1 MRQYSIRSFLTK
13 LILLLPLA
21 LAGFN
26 TATACKPGKVIKEW
40 AVATNGPEIK
50 TVVIDAGHG
59 GHDPGC
65 SGSSFKEKHIALS
78 IAQKLAAKIRTQFP
92 EVNVILT
99 RDSDVFIPLH
109 ERAAIA
115 NRNHADLF
123 ISIHCNFMPGS
134 SATAGTETYVMG
146 LHTAEYNLQVA
157 KRENAAILLEEN
169 YEQHYDYDPNSPEGH
184 IMLAMFQNAFMEQSI
199 LFAEQV
205 ENQLHT
211 QAQRKSRGVK
221 QAGFVVLKA
230 TSMPSV
236 LIETGFLSNLRE
248 EQFLSTEA
256 GQQEIAASL
265 AVAFAEYKAVMEGSQ
280 LQGRN
285 PEPSAVPKAVLVS
298 NPAAQE
304 PPKPESKA
312 RVNTPPPAKAYG
324 AVPPPVKTGS
334 AAPAGAPQVSEPANP
349 KPAGQFKFFVQMA
362 ASSQTPSSSDQ
373 RFAQLPY
380 AVEVVR
386 EDNLYKYR
394 TKQHLT
400 LADALGAREQIR
412 GLGFPDA
419 FVVVYLN
426 GSRIPLDT
434 AKKMLGI
441 P

>member
-1 MRQYSIRSFLTK
+1 MLQYRIRSIITK
-13 LILLLPLA
+13 LVLLLPFA
-21 LAGFN
+21 LSGFN
-26 TATACKPGKVIKEW
+26 AVPAFRPGKVIKEW
-40 AVATNGPEIK
+40 AVVTNGPEIK

-65 SGSSFKEKHIALS
+65 SGSSSKEKHIALS
-78 IAQKLAAKIRTQFP
+78 IAQKLAARIRARFP

-115 NRNHADLF
+115 NRNNADLF
-123 ISIHCNFMPGS
+123 ISIHCNYMPGS

-199 LFAEQV
+199 LFAEHV
-205 ENQLHT
+205 ESQLHT

-236 LIETGFLSNLRE
+236 LVETGFLSNLRE
-248 EQFLSTEA
+248 EQYLNTDA
-256 GQQEIAASL
+256 GQQEIASSL
-265 AVAFAEYKAVMEGSQ
+265 ATAFAEYKADLEGDTP
-280 LQGRN
+280 LVRN
-285 PEPSAVPKAVLVS
+285 SEPTPAHKAVLTS
-298 NPAAQE
+298 NPATAD
-304 PPKPESKA
+304 PPKPASKA
-312 RVNTPPPAKAYG
+312 KVNTPPPAPVYG
-324 AVPPPVKTGS
+324 PVPPTAKTG
-334 AAPAGAPQVSEPANP
+334 GGTQTTAPQMKEAAST
-349 KPAGQFKFFVQMA
+349 GQFRFYVQMA
-362 ASSQTPSSSDQ
+362 ASSQAPVANDQ
-373 RFAQLPY
+373 RFAHLPY

-394 TKQHLT
+394 TQQHNT
-400 LADALGAREQIR
+400 LPEALGAREHIR

-419 FVVVYLN
+419 FVIVYLN

>member
-13 LILLLPLA
+13 LVLLLPLA

-26 TATACKPGKVIKEW
+26 TAPACLPGKVIKEW

-65 SGSSFKEKHIALS
+65 SGSSSKEKHIALS
-78 IAQKLAAKIRTQFP
+78 IAQKLAAKIRAQFP

-134 SATAGTETYVMG
+134 SATAGSETYVMG

-205 ENQLHT
+205 ENRLHT

-236 LIETGFLSNLRE
+236 LVETGFLSNLHE
-248 EQFLSTEA
+248 EQFLSAEA
-256 GQQEIAASL
+256 GQQEIAGSL
-265 AVAFAEYKAVMEGSQ
+265 ATAFAEYKAAMEGNN
-280 LQGRN
+280 LLVRN
-285 PEPSAVPKAVLVS
+285 TEPYAAPRVVLASNATAPEPMKSEPKA
-298 NPAAQE
+298 
-304 PPKPESKA
+304 K
-312 RVNTPPPAKAYG
+312 VNTPPPAQVYG
-324 AVPPPVKTGS
+324 PVPSSLKTGS
-334 AAPAGAPQVSEPANP
+334 AAPQVKEPANP
-349 KPAGQFKFFVQMA
+349 KPAAGQFKFFVQMA
-362 ASSQTPSSSDQ
+362 ASSQTPSATDQ

-400 LADALGAREQIR
+400 LPDALGAREQIR
-412 GLGFPDA
+412 ALGFPDA

-434 AKKMLGI
+434 AKKMLGV

>member
-1 MRQYSIRSFLTK
+1 M
-13 LILLLPLA
+13 
-21 LAGFN
+21 
-26 TATACKPGKVIKEW
+26 
-40 AVATNGPEIK
+40 
-50 TVVIDAGHG
+50 VIDAGHG

-65 SGSSFKEKHIALS
+65 SGSSSKEKHIALS
-78 IAQKLAAKIRTQFP
+78 IAQKLAAKIRAQFP
-92 EVNVILT
+92 QVNVILT

-123 ISIHCNFMPGS
+123 ISIHCNYMPGS

-184 IMLAMFQNAFMEQSI
+184 ILLAMFQNAFMEQSI

-205 ENQLHT
+205 ENQLHER
-211 QAQRKSRGVK
+211 AQRKSRGVK

-256 GQQEIAASL
+256 GQLEIAGSL
-265 AVAFAEYKAVMEGSQ
+265 AVAFAEYKSAMEGTQ
-280 LQGRN
+280 PLVRN
-285 PEPSAVPKAVLVS
+285 TEPVATPKAVLAS
-298 NPAAQE
+298 NPALKE
-304 PPKPESKA
+304 PVKPETKA
-312 RVNTPPPAKAYG
+312 KVNTPPPAQAYG
-324 AVPPPVKTGS
+324 PVPPALKTGS
-334 AAPAGAPQVSEPANP
+334 SAPAASPQITETSNP
-349 KPAGQFKFFVQMA
+349 KSAGQFRFYVQMA
-362 ASSQTPSSSDQ
+362 ASSQTPSSGDQ
-373 RFAQLPY
+373 RFANLPY

-400 LADALGAREQIR
+400 LPDALGAREQIR